1 LFLLLLL
8 LLPKDQCVIDGR
20 NERESVVV
28 SMAKDPFANY
38 VVKTALEA
46 IEEGEQKDKLYAKL
60 LVHQA
65 ELEDVP
71 FSKHIVMILNF
82 HNAPPRNNND
92 TDEVD
97 ESSDETVSEM
107 EESLRKVSME

>member
-1 LFLLLLL
+1 LFLL

-60 LVHQA
+60 LSHQA

-82 HNAPPRNNND
+82 HNAPPPRNND
-92 TDEVD
+92 DSDEVN

-107 EESLRKVSME
+107 EESLRKVSIE